1 MIKKVIPMRKA
12 TPTASI
18 EAEQSV
24 LGGLMLENRKWADIS
39 RIVRDVDFYEPKH
52 KVIFAAI
59 QALAEKG
66 IPFDIITLATALED
80 TGLIDQVG
88 GWPYLGRLPRDT
100 PSSAN
105 IDYYAMI
112 VRVRSLER
120 RREAAIE
127 KADHDQ
133 AAVITAT
140 IKVLQS
146 QQPDKSLLADY
157 VSAASLDKYSF
168 SRTWLVEKFLEQGR
182 VYEFFGKYKEGKTLA
197 VIDLAASLSLAHLWA
212 NRRTVQCLVVW
223 VAGEAVDDV
232 KMRLQAWRLHYG
244 ITEPMP
250 FYIRVKPVY
259 LTDQEFA
266 SRLAS
271 EIELWKQHHPE
282 LPVLL
287 ILDTVARCMAPGADE
302 NSMMGLGAFINNL
315 LDLVVRPCQATAVC
329 VHHSGHGDSERSRGH
344 SSFPAAV
351 DGSVKVSMDRSQGPP
366 IISVTPVTS
375 RSTPGDDRFSF
386 RLEVQELPGE
396 DNFGNPIAS
405 PVLRYLE
412 DYQPPA
418 SVEPLGKAAQTALS
432 ILRRL
437 LSGQTGTATGVPV
450 IQWRQAFYDT
460 SPESTPDSRKHRWN
474 RAIRDLQD
482 KGMIVLTGLNHTT
495 VTLPTE
501 APDDA

>member
-1 MIKKVIPMRKA
+1 MRKV

-24 LGGLMLENRKWADIS
+24 LGGLMLDNRKWADVS
-39 RIVRDVDFYEPKH
+39 RIVSDADFYEQRH
-52 KVIFAAI
+52 KLIFAAMR
-59 QALAEKG
+59 ALMEKG
-66 IPFDIITLATALED
+66 IPIDVITLATALED
-80 TGLIDQVG
+80 AGLIEQAG
-88 GWPYLGRLPRDT
+88 GWTYLGKLPRDT
-100 PSSAN
+100 PSAAN
-105 IDYYAMI
+105 IDHYATI
-112 VRVRSLER
+112 VRIRALER

-127 KADHDQ
+127 KEDHDQ

-244 ITEPMP
+244 VTEPMP

-287 ILDTVARCMAPGADE
+287 VLDTVARCMAPGADE
-302 NSMMGLGAFINNL
+302 NSILGLGAFINNL
-315 LDLVVRPCQATAVC
+315 LDLVARPCQATAIC
-329 VHHSGHGDSERSRGH
+329 VHHAGHGDSERSRGH

-396 DNFGNPIAS
+396 DNFGNPVSS

-412 DYQPPA
+412 DYTPLAP
-418 SVEPLGKAAQTALS
+418 VEPVGKTAREVLS
-432 ILRRL
+432 LLQL
-437 LSGQTGTATGVPV
+437 LSVGKEEEGILVTR
-450 IQWRQAFYDT
+450 WRQAFYDLK
-460 SPESTPDSRKHRWN
+460 SDSTADARRQAWL
-474 RAIRDLQD
+474 RALRDLQER
-482 KGMIVLTGLNHTT
+482 GLVELIGVNHTQARLPLS
-495 VTLPTE
+495 VTRRTDE
-501 APDDA
+501 R